1 MATTTTSFH
10 YHYPGGGEAK
20 AKEKKIRNDSG
31 CEVSSDDGGVLGPSW
46 GEMVSDW
53 SFKSHS
59 IISQEMIRMQEV
71 TAQRMRE
78 METADTEEERGE
90 VAERWREQGKSDAQ
104 YVQGVQSSRGLG
116 FG

>member
-1 MATTTTSFH
+1 
-10 YHYPGGGEAK
+10 
-20 AKEKKIRNDSG
+20 
-31 CEVSSDDGGVLGPSW
+31 
-46 GEMVSDW
+46 
-53 SFKSHS
+53 
-59 IISQEMIRMQEV
+59 MQEV
-71 TAQRMRE
+71 TAQRMRD

>member
-1 MATTTTSFH
+1 MATTTTTTSFH

-59 IISQEMIRMQEV
+59 IISQEVARMQEA
-71 TAQRMRE
+71 TARRRRD
-78 METADTEEERGE
+78 MEAADDDAERDA
-90 VAERWREQGKSDAQ
+90 VAERWREEGNQPIS
-104 YVQGVQSSRGLG
+104 
-116 FG
+116 